1 MLVFITPGKSRGING
16 TGCAAPKE
24 AATVLLSTA
33 SVFLHSLLL
42 NMPRLHMSLVSVLA
56 KTAADLFM

>member
-1 MLVFITPGKSRGING
+1 MAP
-16 TGCAAPKE
+16 AAKE

-33 SVFLHSLLL
+33 SVFLHSLPL
-42 NMPRLHMSLVSVLA
+42 NMPRLHMSLVSVPA